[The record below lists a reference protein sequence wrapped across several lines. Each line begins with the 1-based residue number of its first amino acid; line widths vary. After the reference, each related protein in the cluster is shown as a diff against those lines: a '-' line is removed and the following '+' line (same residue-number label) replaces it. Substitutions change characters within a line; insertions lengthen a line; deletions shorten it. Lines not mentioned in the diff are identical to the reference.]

1 LPSFGE
7 KLKLE
12 REKRKISLDQISST
26 TKIGTRMLQAL
37 EEEKFSQ
44 LPGGIFNKGFVR
56 AYARVV
62 GLDED
67 QTVADYLQASGEA
80 SPARPELVRN
90 AGPRDSSQ
98 RDSSPRDTIRIR
110 ETVRDKTTRDTAAR
124 DKANRDTAAREE
136 EHRISRLEAIS
147 DDQSPALPWGVFA
160 VILLIIALLLSLWS
174 HRRREQERQ
183 AEHPATPKAAIPS
196 NASPRKTAATIGAST
211 DTPTGT
217 MAGAPASTMTAAPN
231 SESTTPSPPTGARSR
246 PLPAQGGPSNASSS
260 SPSEKAPA
268 TPIQTPP
275 RSDPVSPPQTSA
287 THTPAPGEFRVV
299 VHAREESW
307 VSVTVDGKFSGSE
320 VLEPG
325 SERTFLA
332 RDHVY
337 IKAGNAGALDFQLDG
352 KTLPVGG
359 SYGEVKAV
367 TIGHAGL
374 IPTVSQSPT
383 NP

>member
-1 LPSFGE
+1 MPSFGE

-160 VILLIIALLLSLWS
+160 VILLIIAAASRSGNPSIPPRPRPPFPLT
-174 HRRREQERQ
+174 HRRGRR
-183 AEHPATPKAAIPS
+183 PPPS
-196 NASPRKTAATIGAST
+196 ARR
-211 DTPTGT
+211 PTL
-217 MAGAPASTMTAAPN
+217 
-231 SESTTPSPPTGARSR
+231 PPGPWLA
-246 PLPAQGGPSNASSS
+246 PLPA
-260 SPSEKAPA
+260 
-268 TPIQTPP
+268 
-275 RSDPVSPPQTSA
+275 R
-287 THTPAPGEFRVV
+287 
-299 VHAREESW
+299 
-307 VSVTVDGKFSGSE
+307 
-320 VLEPG
+320 
-325 SERTFLA
+325 
-332 RDHVY
+332 
-337 IKAGNAGALDFQLDG
+337 
-352 KTLPVGG
+352 
-359 SYGEVKAV
+359 
-367 TIGHAGL
+367 
-374 IPTVSQSPT
+374 
-383 NP
+383 

>member
-12 REKRKISLDQISST
+12 REKRKISLEQISST

-56 AYARVV
+56 AYARAV

-67 QTVADYLQASGEA
+67 QAVADYLQASGEA
-80 SPARPELVRN
+80 SSARPELVRN
-90 AGPRDSSQ
+90 NAAS
-98 RDSSPRDTIRIR
+98 DSSPRDTIRIR
-110 ETVRDKTTRDTAAR
+110 ETARDKATRDTAAR
-124 DKANRDTAAREE
+124 DTAARDEA
-136 EHRISRLEAIS
+136 HRISRLEAIS
-147 DDQSPALPWGVFA
+147 DDQSPTLPWGIFA
-160 VILLIIALLLSLWS
+160 IVLLIIALLLSLWS
-174 HRRREQERQ
+174 HRRHEQERQ
-183 AEHPATPKAAIPS
+183 AEHPATPKAAVPS
-196 NASPRKTAATIGAST
+196 NTSPRKVAPST
-211 DTPTGT
+211 VAPTPAVTG
-217 MAGAPASTMTAAPN
+217 APN
-231 SESTTPSPPTGARSR
+231 SMSAIPNSQAGSSP
-246 PLPAQGGPSNASSS
+246 ASSS
-260 SPSEKAPA
+260 SSAATGAARTATSSLTSPAEKVP
-268 TPIQTPP
+268 PNPGQTPP
-275 RSDPVSPPQTSA
+275 RPESTASPPQTSA
-287 THTPAPGEFRVV
+287 TPTSSPALGEFRVL

-320 VLEPG
+320 VLLPG
-325 SERTFLA
+325 SERTFVA

-337 IKAGNAGALDFQLDG
+337 IKTGNAGALDFQLDG
-352 KTLPVGG
+352 KALPVGG

-374 IPTVSQSPT
+374 IPTAIEPPA